1 MVSGQLLANTEIP
14 GLTVEYSMDGI
25 IWKKVGL
32 AEMVPEDKKI
42 LLRTRWFLI
51 SSVIKNYMARK

>member
-14 GLTVEYSMDGI
+14 GLTVEYSMDGV

-42 LLRTRWFLI
+42 MLRTMWVSI
-51 SSVIKNYMARK
+51 NSAIKTSMTI